1 MWGENIQ
8 HIKGLAAEFN
18 GARLWI
24 RVAIAKLFCV
34 GGMWSYT
41 CRRSNTMYGDQ
52 QSTNT
57 AEENFTQSN

>member
-1 MWGENIQ
+1 MQ

-18 GARLWI
+18 GARLWM

-34 GGMWSYT
+34 GGIWSYT

-52 QSTNT
+52 HSTNT
-57 AEENFTQSN
+57 VEEE